1 VHLKLDTLILPFYQV
16 AHAEQ
21 AADAF
26 AIFAKN
32 STMSFGFSIGDFVTV
47 GNLAWSVFRSCKA
60 APGEFQELSK
70 EVSSLH
76 TALKELED
84 EASDPQSLLNR
95 RGARRKDELFMIRDN
110 IETALQQLDD
120 IVKRYQS
127 LGRREKKTWDRV
139 RFAAED
145 LDAIRGKLVFHT
157 SAISLFLQSLS
168 VGSLGRIEGVL
179 EDLVREVRAGKK
191 EKTLLSACG
200 EEEEEDYDAFAWAE
214 LKREL
219 EEEGIS
225 GQDIEKYKDAI
236 KIHLK
241 NLVGDN
247 RDGDGEAE
255 TTDRASTGSG
265 DWRSDDEWES
275 ASQREGLDKI
285 ETPYSKDMGPDG
297 SSRARLDKPFADPP
311 LDSLEANL
319 LREAS
324 PRFAKKDETFD
335 EARELPEQRTF
346 RESFGDRK
354 KSSPSTRDGNE
365 GDGWSSRGKKKASPN
380 AGGRNENDDWLSW
393 DKKRPSPNAGNE
405 KERNGN
411 EDDDWSSFYKK
422 KTPTNAGDGNEDDDW
437 SSWVEKKVPT
447 NARSGNEGDD

>member
-285 ETPYSKDMGPDG
+285 ETPYSKDMGPDK

-311 LDSLEANL
+311 LDALRANP
-319 LREAS
+319 LREALA
-324 PRFAKKDETFD
+324 RFARKDETFD

-346 RESFGDRK
+346 WESWGAE
-354 KSSPSTRDGNE
+354 KST
-365 GDGWSSRGKKKASPN
+365 AN
-380 AGGRNENDDWLSW
+380 AGIGKEDKGRRRKQLSPPPSQRPRHETSITNETPQNKQNKKESNAASQNLTPPPPKTYRYQSW
-393 DKKRPSPNAGNE
+393 
-405 KERNGN
+405 
-411 EDDDWSSFYKK
+411 
-422 KTPTNAGDGNEDDDW
+422 
-437 SSWVEKKVPT
+437 
-447 NARSGNEGDD
+447 SGLH

>member
-1 VHLKLDTLILPFYQV
+1 
-16 AHAEQ
+16 
-21 AADAF
+21 
-26 AIFAKN
+26 
-32 STMSFGFSIGDFVTV
+32 
-47 GNLAWSVFRSCKA
+47 VFRSCKT

-70 EVSSLH
+70 EVSTLH
-76 TALKELED
+76 TTLKELED

-200 EEEEEDYDAFAWAE
+200 EEEDDYDAFAWAE

-275 ASQREGLDKI
+275 ASQREGLDKV

-311 LDSLEANL
+311 LDALRANP
-319 LREAS
+319 LREALA
-324 PRFAKKDETFD
+324 RFARKDETFD

-346 RESFGDRK
+346 WESWGAE
-354 KSSPSTRDGNE
+354 KST
-365 GDGWSSRGKKKASPN
+365 AN
-380 AGGRNENDDWLSW
+380 AGIGKEDKGRRRKQLSPPPSRRPRHETSITNETPQNKQKKESNAASQNLTPPPPKTYRYQSW
-393 DKKRPSPNAGNE
+393 
-405 KERNGN
+405 
-411 EDDDWSSFYKK
+411 
-422 KTPTNAGDGNEDDDW
+422 
-437 SSWVEKKVPT
+437 
-447 NARSGNEGDD
+447 SGLH